1 MKKLLSIVLAL
12 AMLLTLTTVA
22 ASAETADEG
31 TWKVAILTG
40 TTSQGEEEFRA
51 AEKALE
57 KYGPEHIITDTY
69 PDNFMSETE
78 TTISK
83 LVAFA
88 SGATPGIQKIRE
100 MGRDDILFI
109 AGTPQEDPAV
119 ISEAADII
127 MYANEAGQ
135 GDTIM
140 EKCAEWGIDVFMHYS
155 F

>member
-12 AMLLTLTTVA
+12 AMLLTLTTVT

-88 SGATPGIQKIRE
+88 SDPDVKAIVMCQAVPGATPGLSLIHI
-100 MGRDDILFI
+100 
-109 AGTPQEDPAV
+109 
-119 ISEAADII
+119 
-127 MYANEAGQ
+127 
-135 GDTIM
+135 
-140 EKCAEWGIDVFMHYS
+140 
-155 F
+155 